1 MHIGGGDRFANNNKN
16 AKLIR
21 TREGNNKMNES

>member
-1 MHIGGGDRFANNNKN
+1 MHIGGGDRFAKCNNN